1 MTRESLERKHIFTLV
16 NIGKRSPLIL
26 NKHKYIYQGAI
37 SLATVTQIETEFC
50 LVLACLLVKHTV
62 YNLTK

>member
-16 NIGKRSPLIL
+16 NIGKRRQLIL
-26 NKHKYIYQGAI
+26 NKHTSFYQGAV

-50 LVLACLLVKHTV
+50 LVLARLLVKHI
-62 YNLTK
+62 